1 MKAVL
6 ISGSYTKKEIAND
19 IINFINNNITN
30 DKNISFVASE
40 FEKYEDNDKSV
51 NNLLKEFEKKN
62 LKFNNYYIIDSRYS
76 KESMI
81 ENIIKSNIIFLLGGD
96 TLEQIKQIKN
106 YNLDKY
112 IKDNNKIIIGISAGA
127 INMAK
132 RVVLAKDIEDN
143 IPNLSIYEG
152 LGITDINIEPHCD
165 FHNKIHWEDLIEASM
180 HTNLIVMHDDVY
192 IIINEKEINY
202 YGNYINLNKGK
213 IYYNNKEILLKDFL
227 EIIKDK

>member
-19 IINFINNNITN
+19 IINFINLNITVE
-30 DKNISFVASE
+30 KNISFVASE
-40 FEKYEDNDKSV
+40 FDKQEDNDRSV
-51 NNLLKEFEKKN
+51 NNLLNEFEKKN
-62 LKFNNYYIIDSRYS
+62 LIFSNYYIIDSRYS

-81 ENIIKSNIIFLLGGD
+81 DNITKSNIIFLLGGD
-96 TLEQIKQIKN
+96 TLEQIKKIKE

-112 IKDNNKIIIGISAGA
+112 IKDDNKIIIGISAGA

-152 LGITDINIEPHCD
+152 IGITDINIEPHCD
-165 FHNKIHWEDLIEASM
+165 FYNKIHWQDLIEASM
-180 HTNLIVMHDDVY
+180 YTNLVVMHDDVY
-192 IIINEKEINY
+192 IIIDDNKINY
-202 YGNYINLNKGK
+202 YGHYINLCKGK
-213 IYYNNKEILLKDFL
+213 IFFENKEIFL
-227 EIIKDK
+227 EDFIKVIK